1 MVESVNADELY
12 HMLKEQKPPTVL
24 DVREPLECQTRPFP
38 GATCIPLGLLQGRL
52 SDLDPDQEMVVLCL
66 AGKRSALACHLLQG
80 AGFAKVKNLNG
91 GIMAWEAFLEHHDLG

>member
-24 DVREPLECQTRPFP
+24 DVREPLECQTRPF
-38 GATCIPLGLLQGRL
+38 PLGLLQGRL